1 MIGWWRLR
9 SVREQRL
16 LLVMAALFAGVLL
29 WLGVV
34 RPLAGAFDRAK
45 LRQATAATGLADAR
59 AQAAAI
65 AAIERGG
72 TPRPTAPIARF
83 VSEQAQAAGFGDP
96 HVVPAGGEGASI
108 TLSAVRPQAFFAWIA
123 RLEREQGVVVETLN
137 ARTNSD
143 RTLAVRATLRPRSR

>member
-16 LLVMAALFAGVLL
+16 LLVMAILFVGVLL

-34 RPLAGAFDRAK
+34 RPLAAAFDRAK
-45 LRQATAATGLADAR
+45 LRQAAAVTGLAEAR

-72 TPRPTAPIARF
+72 SPRPTAPITVF
-83 VSEQAQAAGFGDP
+83 VGGQAQAAGFGDP
-96 HVVPAGGEGASI
+96 HVVPAGAEGASI
-108 TLSAVRPQAFFAWIA
+108 TLGAVRPQAFFAWIA
-123 RLEREQGVVVETLN
+123 RLEREQGVIVETLN
-137 ARTNSD
+137 ARANSD
-143 RTLAVRATLRPRSR
+143 ATLTVQATLRVRSH